1 MAYYDADIASLR
13 EVIAAKQAE
22 IERLLALNSEI
33 RVNEDKRLK
42 DIRANNAELKAK
54 IEEIVKHYER
64 EVELMKIK
72 VSQLYEADLEALRS
86 HLRNTISAHNRETEN
101 LRAMLDELRSKLAD
115 AVQEKIDLRVDYEN
129 RLNDMKV
136 IHERDVAQMRDTVA
150 MHEKHGE
157 NLTSK
162 ASLTHISHGKTI
174 QQHTIDVKSIM
185 A

>member
-1 MAYYDADIASLR
+1 M
-13 EVIAAKQAE
+13 
-22 IERLLALNSEI
+22 
-33 RVNEDKRLK
+33 
-42 DIRANNAELKAK
+42 
-54 IEEIVKHYER
+54 
-64 EVELMKIK
+64 
-72 VSQLYEADLEALRS
+72 
-86 HLRNTISAHNRETEN
+86 
-101 LRAMLDELRSKLAD
+101 
-115 AVQEKIDLRVDYEN
+115 RVDYEN

-185 A
+185 AEKRSLEKQIENKNKEIESLNLKVQKMEGFHSREVKQLEAEVNKLKEQHQEWVDRQARENEDWNEERSQLKERAHELT

>member
-1 MAYYDADIASLR
+1 M
-13 EVIAAKQAE
+13 
-22 IERLLALNSEI
+22 
-33 RVNEDKRLK
+33 
-42 DIRANNAELKAK
+42 
-54 IEEIVKHYER
+54 
-64 EVELMKIK
+64 
-72 VSQLYEADLEALRS
+72 RS
-86 HLRNTISAHNRETEN
+86 
-101 LRAMLDELRSKLAD
+101 MLDELRRKLAE
-115 AVQEKIDLRVDYEN
+115 AVQDKIDLRVDYEN

-185 A
+185 AEKRSLEKQIENKNKEIEALNLKVQKMEGFHSREVHQLEA